1 MVTLE
6 GTCAKLPRFEREGLL
21 FRRLRMRSQ
30 ILAVV
35 LFALAIGALVAI
47 VAAGG

>member
-1 MVTLE
+1 
-6 GTCAKLPRFEREGLL
+6 
-21 FRRLRMRSQ
+21 MRSQ